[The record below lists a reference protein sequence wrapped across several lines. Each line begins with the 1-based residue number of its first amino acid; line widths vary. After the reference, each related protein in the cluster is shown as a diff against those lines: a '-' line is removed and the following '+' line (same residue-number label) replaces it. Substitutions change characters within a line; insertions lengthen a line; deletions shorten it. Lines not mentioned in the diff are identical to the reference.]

1 MIRIARLNGRE
12 ILQGDV
18 DLLADWS
25 EETGE
30 TIWIDITAP
39 TQQDIEPLLEEWF
52 RFHELAAE
60 DALSENTLPK
70 FDSFGRYDF
79 FVFRSVRVDIASHGV
94 ETVKLAVFLGKN
106 FLFTIHHEPL
116 TSIESVWQRV
126 PMDKRI
132 LTRGGDFLLYS
143 ILDQIVDAHF
153 PFLDEIEEKLDSIH
167 ELIFSNPSQSLLDE
181 LLHLKRDL
189 NVLRRQSLPQ
199 RELFNAI
206 SRGDTKFVRQEH
218 LIYYRDL
225 YDHMFRIGESIDVER
240 DLAAGTM
247 DAYLSVIAN
256 RTNEIMKVLT
266 VFSSILLPMNFI
278 AGIYGMN
285 FTFMPE
291 LQWKWGYPFAF
302 FLMSVVAV
310 VMLYWFWK
318 NGWLGE
324 SRRSIFQRERH
335 IKKRLRKPRP

>member
-1 MIRIARLNGRE
+1 MIRIARLKDRE
-12 ILQGDV
+12 LVQGDIE
-18 DLLADWS
+18 LLGDWS
-25 EETGE
+25 EDLDE
-30 TIWIDITAP
+30 TIWIDISAP
-39 TQQDIEPLLEEWF
+39 TRLDIEPLLEEWF

-70 FDSFGRYDF
+70 YDSFATYDF
-79 FVFRSVRVDIASHGV
+79 FVFRSVRFDVSSHGV
-94 ETVKLAVFLGKN
+94 DTTKIAVFIGKN
-106 FLFTIHHEPL
+106 FLFTIHAEPL
-116 TSIESVWQRV
+116 ESIDNIWNRL
-126 PMDKRI
+126 PMDRR
-132 LTRGGDFLLYS
+132 LLQRGADFVLYS

-153 PFLDEIEEKLDSIH
+153 PFIDEIENKMDSIH
-167 ELIFSNPSQSLLDE
+167 EEIFTRPNQSLMDE

-206 SRGDTKFVRQEH
+206 SRGDTRFIKSEH

-240 DLAAGTM
+240 DLATGTM

-266 VFSSILLPMNFI
+266 IFSSILLPMNFI

-285 FTFMPE
+285 FVHMPE
-291 LQWKWGYPFAF
+291 LGWKYGYAFAF
-302 FLMSVVAV
+302 GLMGV
-310 VMLYWFWK
+310 VMIVMLVWFWQ
-318 NGWLGE
+318 NGWLGDRKRPFAGLHL
-324 SRRSIFQRERH
+324 RRRRH
-335 IKKRLRKPRP
+335 HSAAD

>member
-1 MIRIARLNGRE
+1 MIRIARLRDRD
-12 ILQGDV
+12 LVQGDIE
-18 DLLADWS
+18 LLGDWS
-25 EETGE
+25 EDLDE
-30 TIWIDITAP
+30 TIWIDIAAP
-39 TQQDIEPLLEEWF
+39 TRLDIEPLLEEWF

-70 FDSFGRYDF
+70 YDSFATYDF
-79 FVFRSVRVDIASHGV
+79 FVFRSVRFDVSNHGV
-94 ETVKLAVFLGKN
+94 ETTKIAVFMGKN
-106 FLFTIHHEPL
+106 FLFTIHAEPL
-116 TSIESVWQRV
+116 DSIDNVWNRL
-126 PMDKRI
+126 PMDRR
-132 LTRGGDFLLYS
+132 LLQRGADFVLYS

-153 PFLDEIEEKLDSIH
+153 PFLDEIENKMDSIH
-167 ELIFSNPSQSLLDE
+167 EEIFTRPNQGLMDE

-206 SRGDTKFVRQEH
+206 SRGDTRFVKNEH

-240 DLAAGTM
+240 DLATGTM

-266 VFSSILLPMNFI
+266 IFSSILLPMNFI

-285 FTFMPE
+285 FVHMPE
-291 LQWKWGYPFAF
+291 LGWKYGYVFAF
-302 FLMSVVAV
+302 GLMGV
-310 VMLYWFWK
+310 VMIVMLAWFWQ

-324 SRRSIFQRERH
+324 RKKPFAGLHLRRRRH
-335 IKKRLRKPRP
+335 PPSLD